1 MKYTYTLDTLPEVA
15 SKIVEQTP
23 HKTLLFKADLGVGK
37 TTLIK
42 ELAKAIG
49 IEDEVTSPT
58 FSIVNEYQGPG
69 VMMYHFDFYRIEDPS
84 EALDLGL
91 EEYLESGAWNMMEW
105 PENIE
110 GLVHPPYMRIEITTN
125 DNGSRT
131 LEISPVN

>member
-1 MKYTYTLDTLPEVA
+1 MKYTYTLDTLPEMA

-49 IEDEVTSPT
+49 IEDEVSSPT

-69 VMMYHFDFYRIEDPS
+69 VMMYHFDFYRIE
-84 EALDLGL
+84 
-91 EEYLESGAWNMMEW
+91 EYFVIGFHWHFWFQQFSKL
-105 PENIE
+105 
-110 GLVHPPYMRIEITTN
+110 HPMF
-125 DNGSRT
+125 
-131 LEISPVN
+131 